1 MYKLALLGLIGI
13 LSTDCGPVVKGLVT
27 VENRRVWVVVDDG
40 KVFRCADA
48 HDADQPPRPV
58 CVRAPLSSSAD

>member
-1 MYKLALLGLIGI
+1 MHKLALLGLIGI
-13 LSTDCGPVVKGLVT
+13 LGSGCGHVVRGLLT
-27 VENRRVWVVVDDG
+27 EEHRRIWVVVDDG
-40 KVFRCADA
+40 KIFRCADA